1 MVCFF
6 RYYGYGRK
14 GLTMIEWLKNYIL
27 SLVSVSVIGLILEC
41 LLSQGNVKKFAMFGV
56 SIILSLSLIQPIFNL
71 KTDFEIPT
79 IANQQVN
86 IDYETAIKSTVN
98 SITGYEDAF
107 VSVVTQNNEIKKVTI
122 VCSGEKLLDKAAINA
137 KKDYVIKI
145 INAVYGVEK
154 ENIYFS
160 E

>member
-1 MVCFF
+1 
-6 RYYGYGRK
+6 
-14 GLTMIEWLKNYIL
+14 MINWLKNYIL

-41 LLSQGNVKKFAMFGV
+41 LLSEGNIKKYAMFGV
-56 SIILSLSLIQPIFNL
+56 SIILSLSLIQPLFNL
-71 KTDFEIPT
+71 KTDFEVPT
-79 IANQQVN
+79 IQNQQIN

-98 SITGYEDAF
+98 SINGYEDAF
-107 VSVVTQNNEIKKVTI
+107 VSVITQNNEIKKVTI
-122 VCSGEKLLDKAAINA
+122 VCSGEKLLDKAVENA

-145 INAVYGVEK
+145 ISAVYGVEK

>member
-1 MVCFF
+1 
-6 RYYGYGRK
+6 
-14 GLTMIEWLKNYIL
+14 MIDWLKNYIL

-41 LLSQGNVKKFAMFGV
+41 LLTEGKIKKYAMFGV

-79 IANQQVN
+79 IENQQVN

-98 SITGYEDAF
+98 SINGYEDAF
-107 VSVVTQNNEIKKVTI
+107 VSVITQNNEIKKVTI
-122 VCSGEKLLDKAAINA
+122 VCSGEKLLDKAVENA

-145 INAVYGVEK
+145 ISAVYGVEK

>member
-1 MVCFF
+1 
-6 RYYGYGRK
+6 
-14 GLTMIEWLKNYIL
+14 MINWLKNYIL

-41 LLSQGNVKKFAMFGV
+41 LLTEGKIKKYAMFGV

-71 KTDFEIPT
+71 KTDFKMPT
-79 IANQQVN
+79 IENQQVN

-98 SITGYEDAF
+98 SINGYEDAF
-107 VSVVTQNNEIKKVTI
+107 VSVITQNNEIKKVMI
-122 VCSGEKLLDKAAINA
+122 VCSGEKLLDKAVENA

-145 INAVYGVEK
+145 ISAVYGVEK

>member
-1 MVCFF
+1 
-6 RYYGYGRK
+6 
-14 GLTMIEWLKNYIL
+14 MIDWLKNYIL

-41 LLSQGNVKKFAMFGV
+41 LLTEGKIKKYAMFGV
-56 SIILSLSLIQPIFNL
+56 SIILSLSLIQPIFNI

-79 IANQQVN
+79 QENQQVS

-98 SITGYEDAF
+98 SIKGYEDAS
-107 VSVVTQNNEIKKVTI
+107 VSVIAQNNEIKKVTI
-122 VCSGEKLLDKAAINA
+122 LCSDEKMLDEAVINA
-137 KKDYVIKI
+137 KKDYVKKI
-145 INAVYGVEK
+145 ISAVYGVKK

>member
-1 MVCFF
+1 
-6 RYYGYGRK
+6 
-14 GLTMIEWLKNYIL
+14 MIEWLKNYIL

-41 LLSQGNVKKFAMFGV
+41 LLSQGNVKKYAMFGV

-86 IDYETAIKSTVN
+86 IDYENAIKSTVN
-98 SITGYEDAF
+98 SITGYEDAS
-107 VSVVTQNNEIKKVTI
+107 VSVITQNNQIKKVTI
-122 VCSGEKLLDKAAINA
+122 ITNSEKMLDKALENA
-137 KKDYVIKI
+137 KKDYVKKI
-145 INAVYGVEK
+145 INAVYGVDK